1 MRRRRFGEAVGRRRS
16 HRHQRALGF
25 LQERQAEFATVP
37 INRNHVA
44 QRHLFRRQQTR
55 QRINHVPL
63 DRALQVPRAIFHV
76 RAFFQQKVP
85 RRLRYAEQESSLCR
99 LQHALLH
106 HPQLDFQN
114 LFQLCRTQRMEHH
127 GLVNAVHE
135 FRREFPL
142 GGFRSSLLYFL
153 VEPYLGLRALQRRK
167 SQPAGHQLG
176 DFHAAQVRGHENH
189 RLRQI
194 HSPVVAQRQSSLVQ
208 NPQQQL
214 PQGIRSLLD
223 LVKQQERN
231 LQLLGAPNSPEA
243 TQSISRFRA
252 SAEIPRNP
260 P

>member
-1 MRRRRFGEAVGRRRS
+1 
-16 HRHQRALGF
+16 
-25 LQERQAEFATVP
+25 
-37 INRNHVA
+37 
-44 QRHLFRRQQTR
+44 
-55 QRINHVPL
+55 
-63 DRALQVPRAIFHV
+63 
-76 RAFFQQKVP
+76 

-231 LQLLGAPNSPEA
+231 LQLLGVVLREGFLRDQRMRFAVP
-243 TQSISRFRA
+243 QISRRRPNQFRDFVRVLKFRA
-252 SAEIPRNP
+252 IHLDHRARISKQTLGGSFDDARLARARRPQEQQIPYRTP
-260 P
+260 RRVQPG